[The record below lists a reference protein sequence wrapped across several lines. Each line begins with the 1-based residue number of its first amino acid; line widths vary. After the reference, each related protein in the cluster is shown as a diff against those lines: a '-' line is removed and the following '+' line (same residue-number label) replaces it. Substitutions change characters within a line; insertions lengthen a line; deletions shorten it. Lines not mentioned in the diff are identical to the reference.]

1 MCDQFLEVQAIS
13 KKVIVPLMSRICFT
27 YNIRFNNTITLAQF
41 KFSIFSL
48 VIVGAIIVVT
58 PKSIFNLV
66 KEQDLLKMTQLAPE
80 SKSKSIFNFPRP
92 SLSSLGSNNSYLLP
106 WAPWAPYG
114 SPKLPWTPLGSNSSY
129 LLPKAWLYE
138 IRTNF
143 LNLQAAKTSP
153 SLWLLSTELLYFVP
167 LLMKTVPNTCPD
179 EQNIRFNKSWPVR
192 PGCQR
197 CVSSYWKCRQNNM

>member
-92 SLSSLGSNNSYLLP
+92 SLSSLGSN
-106 WAPWAPYG
+106 
-114 SPKLPWTPLGSNSSY
+114 SSY
-129 LLPKAWLYE
+129 LLP
-138 IRTNF
+138 
-143 LNLQAAKTSP
+143 
-153 SLWLLSTELLYFVP
+153 
-167 LLMKTVPNTCPD
+167 
-179 EQNIRFNKSWPVR
+179 
-192 PGCQR
+192 
-197 CVSSYWKCRQNNM
+197 